1 MTEIGG
7 GAAEVGEHSGDGDDR
22 YHRFGADQGHQN
34 QRHQRAGAV
43 AGKAADDRGK
53 QRDAGNQQKL
63 SQGDV
68 GEAGNDVH
76 SRWSRVKRVTVW
88 SAMAL
93 SAAWSRG
100 KSAASHAP
108 SASASTCPSAG
119 PSEMPRATK
128 SAAFGENF
136 GARQRSG
143 SVASCRQAAESPPAR
158 AQASIS
164 RPRERSA

>member
-7 GAAEVGEHSGDGDDR
+7 GAAEVGEYRGDGDDR
-22 YHRFGADQGHQN
+22 HHRFGADQGHQN

-43 AGKAADDRGK
+43 AGKAAGDRGK

-93 SAAWSRG
+93 SAASSRG
-100 KSAASHAP
+100 KFAASQAS

-119 PSEMPRATK
+119 PSAIPRAMK
-128 SAAFGENF
+128 SAAFSGNF
-136 GARQRSG
+136 GALQRAGRVASSRQ
-143 SVASCRQAAESPPAR
+143 SVALASSPPAR

-164 RPRERSA
+164 RSR